1 MIHNSRCIPNLKKI
15 EIKIKQ
21 NFKTY
26 LCRNKVSK
34 NLKNKMS
41 GKSYYILPRIKHVVL
56 CTLLL
61 SLYLLLHFDDLRR
74 KMNHILRMLN
84 NLFFAHLKRVQT
96 HFVIKGA

>member
-1 MIHNSRCIPNLKKI
+1 
-15 EIKIKQ
+15 
-21 NFKTY
+21 
-26 LCRNKVSK
+26 
-34 NLKNKMS
+34 MS
-41 GKSYYILPRIKHVVL
+41 GKSYYILPRIKHVGL

-74 KMNHILRMLN
+74 KMNHILGMLN